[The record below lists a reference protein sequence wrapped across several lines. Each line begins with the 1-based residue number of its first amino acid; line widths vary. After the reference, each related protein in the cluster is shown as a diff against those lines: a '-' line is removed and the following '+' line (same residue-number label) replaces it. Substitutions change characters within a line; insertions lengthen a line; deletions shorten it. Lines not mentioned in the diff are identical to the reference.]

1 MENQARSTRTDR
13 IWPQA
18 LQFTLGLGQG
28 GHGDMLWRCDA
39 LRAGRLYT
47 RTLFATRA
55 EADAFVLRMQH
66 AEPDQMFNVES
77 IKVASV
83 WN

>member
-1 MENQARSTRTDR
+1 MENQVRSTRTDR

-28 GHGDMLWRCDA
+28 GHGDVLWRCDA
-39 LRAGRLYT
+39 LRAGKLYT
-47 RTLFATRA
+47 RTLFGTQA
-55 EADAFVLRMQH
+55 EAESFVQRMQH